1 MPKLFVPKS
10 QASGAG
16 RSLENEQGVW
26 PAEGEWKAALLA
38 LAETDPALRLVW
50 QRLGDPPSWRRPAGF
65 ETLARIILEQQVSL
79 RSAESTFHKL
89 QQLLDGPLTPRAIVQ
104 LSADQTRACGVS
116 RQKHRYLNQLA
127 DDIVNG
133 RFALDRLPEMTNR
146 EALAQLTA
154 RLGIGRWSAEVY
166 LMSALNRP
174 DILPFG
180 DLGLLKGVEE
190 LDGGRYDDFE
200 AVIRRADQWRP
211 HRSMATRLVWAL
223 YLDNRGL
230 LNLNGGSNV

>member
-26 PAEGEWKAALLA
+26 PPEGEWKAALLA

-89 QQLLDGPLTPRAIVQ
+89 QQLLHGPLTPPGLVQ
-104 LSADQTRACGVS
+104 LSADQTRVCGVS

-127 DDIVNG
+127 DDIMNG
-133 RFALDRLPEMTNR
+133 RFALDRLSEMTNR

-200 AVIRRADQWRP
+200 AVIRRADRWRP

>member
-1 MPKLFVPKS
+1 MQKLFVPKS
-10 QASGAG
+10 RASGAG
-16 RSLENEQGVW
+16 RSLENEQGIW
-26 PAEGEWKAALLA
+26 PPEGEWKAALLA

-50 QRLGDPPSWRRPAGF
+50 QRLGDPPSWRRPSGF
-65 ETLARIILEQQVSL
+65 ETLTRIILEQQVSL

-89 QQLLDGPLTPRAIVQ
+89 QQLLDGPLTPRGIVQ

-133 RFALDRLPEMTNR
+133 RFALDRLSEMTNR

-154 RLGIGRWSAEVY
+154 RLGIGCWSAEVY

-174 DILPFG
+174 DILPLVIWDCSRELRNWTAAGTTTLRLLSGERTGGDPTARWRRDWFG
-180 DLGLLKGVEE
+180 LCTWIIA
-190 LDGGRYDDFE
+190 DF
-200 AVIRRADQWRP
+200 
-211 HRSMATRLVWAL
+211 
-223 YLDNRGL
+223 
-230 LNLNGGSNV
+230 